1 MEAIPT
7 IVCDTLYAMGLH
19 DQTPSWKIMDNKG
32 RITVVLHWE
41 REGAE
46 FQAISGPSR
55 QSSTSTIASG
65 GPRLLGV
72 RSLSQ
77 HGSSISSTPCLSRD
91 NSRNSTGGPG
101 KAAATIQHSML
112 VQTSFDST
120 MGHLPHSSGSH
131 PRKDSKISDSMYIH
145 LIEMIIS
152 LILYGV
158 IVFNDIPRFSLS
170 QVLDPISL

>member
-72 RSLSQ
+72 RSLS
-77 HGSSISSTPCLSRD
+77 HILSFDNIPCLHERY
-91 NSRNSTGGPG
+91 STFAALSWSLVHLTLMEWGRGIGGMA
-101 KAAATIQHSML
+101 K
-112 VQTSFDST
+112 
-120 MGHLPHSSGSH
+120 
-131 PRKDSKISDSMYIH
+131 
-145 LIEMIIS
+145 
-152 LILYGV
+152 
-158 IVFNDIPRFSLS
+158 
-170 QVLDPISL
+170 

>member
-72 RSLSQ
+72 HARSLSQ
-77 HGSSISSTPCLSRD
+77 VYL
-91 NSRNSTGGPG
+91 
-101 KAAATIQHSML
+101 
-112 VQTSFDST
+112 
-120 MGHLPHSSGSH
+120 
-131 PRKDSKISDSMYIH
+131 KDINRVNVK
-145 LIEMIIS
+145 ENFIIFFK
-152 LILYGV
+152 V
-158 IVFNDIPRFSLS
+158 
-170 QVLDPISL
+170 

>member
-1 MEAIPT
+1 MPSSGILIRIKYIYLYVSHIICNNIVATQLAPNIQYLNFISAVMEAIPT

-41 REGAE
+41 REE

-65 GPRLLGV
+65 GPRLLGAHT

-77 HGSSISSTPCLSRD
+77 VHIY
-91 NSRNSTGGPG
+91 TG
-101 KAAATIQHSML
+101 M
-112 VQTSFDST
+112 
-120 MGHLPHSSGSH
+120 
-131 PRKDSKISDSMYIH
+131 
-145 LIEMIIS
+145 
-152 LILYGV
+152 
-158 IVFNDIPRFSLS
+158 
-170 QVLDPISL
+170 

>member
-1 MEAIPT
+1 MIIFEAIQSTHKQLRLNDSFYISAVMEAIPT

-77 HGSSISSTPCLSRD
+77 VNDTF
-91 NSRNSTGGPG
+91 
-101 KAAATIQHSML
+101 Q
-112 VQTSFDST
+112 SF
-120 MGHLPHSSGSH
+120 LC
-131 PRKDSKISDSMYIH
+131 
-145 LIEMIIS
+145 
-152 LILYGV
+152 
-158 IVFNDIPRFSLS
+158 
-170 QVLDPISL
+170 

>member
-1 MEAIPT
+1 MLISLSLYFPYSQIIIIFFLSAVMEAIPT

-72 RSLSQ
+72 HTRSLSQ
-77 HGSSISSTPCLSRD
+77 ACI
-91 NSRNSTGGPG
+91 
-101 KAAATIQHSML
+101 
-112 VQTSFDST
+112 
-120 MGHLPHSSGSH
+120 
-131 PRKDSKISDSMYIH
+131 
-145 LIEMIIS
+145 
-152 LILYGV
+152 
-158 IVFNDIPRFSLS
+158 
-170 QVLDPISL
+170 

>member
-65 GPRLLGV
+65 GPSLLGV
-72 RSLSQ
+72 HTRSLSQ
-77 HGSSISSTPCLSRD
+77 VYIVYIS
-91 NSRNSTGGPG
+91 
-101 KAAATIQHSML
+101 
-112 VQTSFDST
+112 
-120 MGHLPHSSGSH
+120 
-131 PRKDSKISDSMYIH
+131 
-145 LIEMIIS
+145 
-152 LILYGV
+152 
-158 IVFNDIPRFSLS
+158 FS
-170 QVLDPISL
+170 QI

>member
-72 RSLSQ
+72 HTR
-77 HGSSISSTPCLSRD
+77 
-91 NSRNSTGGPG
+91 
-101 KAAATIQHSML
+101 
-112 VQTSFDST
+112 
-120 MGHLPHSSGSH
+120 
-131 PRKDSKISDSMYIH
+131 
-145 LIEMIIS
+145 
-152 LILYGV
+152 
-158 IVFNDIPRFSLS
+158 SLS
-170 QVLDPISL
+170 QVLHEMTNMHYDSYIV